1 MYKKVTIFTFILV
14 FIDQIV
20 KILLNNSIK
29 LYDSIVIIK
38 NFFSITLVHN
48 NGAAFSI
55 LENNKILLIG
65 IAIAALF
72 LIIIFF
78 IKDKK
83 LNNSDIVIYSMLM
96 GGIVGNLIDRV
107 VYGYVIDYLDFK
119 IINYNFPIFN
129 FADILI
135 VVSIMLLFIFSIKEE
150 VCKK

>member
-1 MYKKVTIFTFILV
+1 MYKKITIFTLIFV
-14 FIDQIV
+14 FIDQMV

-29 LYDSIVIIK
+29 LYDSIVILK
-38 NFFSITLVHN
+38 KFFSITLVHN
-48 NGAAFSI
+48 NGGAFSI
-55 LENNKILLIG
+55 LENNKVLLIG
-65 IAIAALF
+65 VAIISLF

-83 LNNSDIVIYSMLM
+83 LNNFDIVIYSMLI

-107 VYGYVIDYLDFK
+107 VYGYVIDYLDFN
-119 IINYNFPIFN
+119 IFGYNFPIFN

-135 VVSIMLLFIFSIKEE
+135 VVSVVLLFIFSIKEE

>member
-1 MYKKVTIFTFILV
+1 MYKKITIFTLIFV

-29 LYDSIVIIK
+29 LYDSIVVLK

-48 NGAAFSI
+48 NGAAFSM

-65 IAIAALF
+65 VAIIALF

-83 LNNSDIVIYSMLM
+83 LNNFDIVIYSMLM
-96 GGIVGNLIDRV
+96 GGIVGNLIDRI

-119 IINYNFPIFN
+119 IIIYDFPIFN

-135 VVSIMLLFIFSIKEE
+135 VVSVILLFIFSIKEE

>member
-1 MYKKVTIFTFILV
+1 MYKKITIFTLIFV
-14 FIDQIV
+14 FIDQMV

-29 LYDSIVIIK
+29 LYDSIVILK

-48 NGAAFSI
+48 NGGAFSI
-55 LENNKILLIG
+55 LENNKVLLIG
-65 IAIAALF
+65 VAIISLF

-83 LNNSDIVIYSMLM
+83 LNNFDIVIYSMLI

-107 VYGYVIDYLDFK
+107 VYGYVIDYLDFN
-119 IINYNFPIFN
+119 IFGYNFPIFN

-135 VVSIMLLFIFSIKEE
+135 VVSVVLLFIFSIKEE